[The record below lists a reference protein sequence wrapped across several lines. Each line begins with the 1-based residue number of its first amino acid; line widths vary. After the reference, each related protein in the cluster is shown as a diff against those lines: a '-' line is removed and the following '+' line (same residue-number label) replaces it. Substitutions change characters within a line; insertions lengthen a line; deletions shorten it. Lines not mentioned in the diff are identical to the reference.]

1 MAGYAARL
9 TRTCGYGVKRMTAL
23 AAQVGAERPLPPQ
36 PPEGVALDVQH
47 DSPGRPE
54 LSASEYALFAGIAR
68 PRTMEAGEVL
78 FGRGDLGTTMYIV
91 ASGLVD
97 LDFGEDLVGKT
108 LGPHEFF
115 GELGLLI
122 GDHARSAQARA
133 RVDGELLEVRHEE
146 FQRLVDS
153 DPGIVA
159 HFLRRAIARVVLNE
173 QGLIRR
179 LRRRNDEL
187 QGALDSL
194 RTANDQLSRAE
205 AMMLRDELT
214 GLFNR
219 RGLRAHLQERQRNGA
234 TGGLG
239 LLLVDCDG
247 FKQINDEHGH
257 VAGDHVLQGVASIL
271 RSVAGGGDLAC
282 RLGGDEFALLFK
294 ADGGREDALRYAR
307 FIVDTARGLRDMPQ
321 AAPRMCAL
329 SIGASLLPADDSWS
343 EGYARADTA
352 LYRAKRLGG
361 DRVEWQDDTAGQD

>member
-1 MAGYAARL
+1 MDASSSQSAEDAGNPAPSVDPEQL
-9 TRTCGYGVKRMTAL
+9 EL
-23 AAQVGAERPLPPQ
+23 APAEL
-36 PPEGVALDVQH
+36 
-47 DSPGRPE
+47 
-54 LSASEYALFAGIAR
+54 ALFASIAR
-68 PRTMEAGEVL
+68 PRAMGAGDVL
-78 FGRGDLGTTMYIV
+78 FGRGELGTTMYVISNGRV
-91 ASGLVD
+91 E

-108 LGPHEFF
+108 LGPREFF

-122 GDHARSAQARA
+122 GDHARSAEARA
-133 RVDGELLEVRHEE
+133 VTDGELLEIRHEE

-153 DPGIVA
+153 EPGVVA

-179 LRRRNDEL
+179 LRRRNSEL
-187 QGALDSL
+187 QNALDSL
-194 RTANDQLSRAE
+194 RAANDQLSRAE

-234 TGGLG
+234 TDGLG

-257 VAGDHVLQGVASIL
+257 VVGDRVLQGVASII
-271 RSVAGGGDLAC
+271 RSVAGVGDLAC

-294 ADGGREDALRYAR
+294 ADNGRDDALRYAS
-307 FIVDTARGLRDMPQ
+307 FIMETARGLQDIPQ
-321 AAPRMCAL
+321 SPPRMCAL
-329 SIGASLLPADDSWS
+329 SIGACLLLPGGRWS
-343 EGYARADTA
+343 DGYALADTA

-361 DRVEWQDDTAGQD
+361 NRAEWQDGAAGPD

>member
-1 MAGYAARL
+1 
-9 TRTCGYGVKRMTAL
+9 MTAL
-23 AAQVGAERPLPPQ
+23 AAQTGTETPLPRL
-36 PPEGVALDVQH
+36 PEGTGAPQD
-47 DSPGRPE
+47 DPGRPE
-54 LSASEYALFAGIAR
+54 LSASEYALFATVAR
-68 PRTMEAGEVL
+68 PRPIQAGEVL
-78 FGRGDLGTTMYIV
+78 FERGDLGTTMYII
-91 ASGLVD
+91 ARGKVD
-97 LDFGEDLVGKT
+97 LDFGDDLVGKT
-108 LGPHEFF
+108 LGPREFF

-122 GDHARSAQARA
+122 GDHARSAGARA
-133 RVDGELLEVRHEE
+133 CQDGELLEVRHEE

-153 DPGIVA
+153 SPAVVA
-159 HFLRRAIARVVLNE
+159 YFLRRAIARVVLNE

-179 LRRRNDEL
+179 LRRRNTEL

-257 VAGDHVLQGVASIL
+257 LAGDRVLQGVASIL
-271 RSVAGGGDLAC
+271 RSVAGTGDIAC

-294 ADGGREDALRYAR
+294 ADGGREEALRYAR
-307 FIVDTARGLRDMPQ
+307 FVVETARGLRAIPQ
-321 AAPRMCAL
+321 GEPRMCAL
-329 SIGASLLPADDSWS
+329 SIGACLVPPGGTWGD
-343 EGYARADTA
+343 GYALADAA
-352 LYRAKRLGG
+352 LYRAKHLGG
-361 DRVEWQDDTAGQD
+361 DRVEWQDVPVEAG